1 MKSIVLEE
9 LIILR
14 SIQIS
19 QNRFDPALNVL
30 SLNKIF
36 LKNGPTPA
44 SSNTHYKF
52 YNKWVFEKMS
62 CPFSKWCRDS
72 NSRTQEHETPPITTR
87 PGLAPLNNNF
97 QRASKLPRKIITS
110 ERLIGKL
117 LNEIRVQ
124 CQNMLQKQFSLS
136 SRFLSVFSRQQ
147 RFPHWGDIIDYFILR
162 LCRVNKPQS
171 FKQMIRLTFEL
182 RVGMLNFV
190 VFTFM
195 SFCP

>member
-30 SLNKIF
+30 SLNNIF

-110 ERLIGKL
+110 ERFIGKL

-124 CQNMLQKQFSLS
+124 CQNMLQKQFLKF
-136 SRFLSVFSRQQ
+136 RIFKCFQQ
-147 RFPHWGDIIDYFILR
+147 AATFPTLGRYNR
-162 LCRVNKPQS
+162 LFYIAFMQS
-171 FKQMIRLTFEL
+171 KQASEFQTN
-182 RVGMLNFV
+182 VTPNFR
-190 VFTFM
+190 TQGRNA
-195 SFCP
+195 